1 MLCEK
6 FKLNTRNKLLTTL
19 SHFRSLKREGLT
31 IVSAVKY
38 PMNEGKLHGD
48 MSLRH
53 YQTIVKDDPYD

>member
-38 PMNEGKLHGD
+38 PMNEGKLHGW
-48 MSLRH
+48 
-53 YQTIVKDDPYD
+53 YDLETLSDNCKR